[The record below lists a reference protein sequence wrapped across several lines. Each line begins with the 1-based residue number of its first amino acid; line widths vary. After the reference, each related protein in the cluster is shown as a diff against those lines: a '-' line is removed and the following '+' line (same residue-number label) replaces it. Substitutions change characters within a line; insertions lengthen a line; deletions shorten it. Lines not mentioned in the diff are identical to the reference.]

1 MASIA
6 TNNYTI
12 TTAQYIVQEAT
23 SITTGPDSNFIE
35 LTITPDI
42 GYSVSAGD
50 FSLINTP
57 DPTYVSSVSFSQS
70 GGLVIVTVNL
80 VAGAVMP
87 SNNLDLGLCIQGRA
101 ILNSLT
107 IDGTYDTF
115 TDSNIV
121 PSSETDVAYSGSGT
135 QGDLQ
140 TLFTKTFTANT
151 DYEILGQSV
160 DIVQGNAANYSIITT
175 PTYDAAGYMTSI
187 QYEVKYLYPSESVS
201 GDKIIFRLVSK
212 EIPKVQPRLVTSY
225 SQLPHSVDVQG
236 AIIGWN
242 VFGEPGAVFSA
253 SMTDGSST
261 VVIAQN
267 EAIPSSGQYVGVI
280 EFPSYTGAGYNEW
293 TLTLTGELSTPFLS
307 PNPAT
312 ILQYAYINITA
323 TAESSSANI
332 GFNPSTI
339 VRTDVEPLVNDSVP
353 FISFTVQHTV
363 SSINNHTIQ
372 PSEFALDNFNFK
384 ENLQTTCPSPS
395 SVTNSAT
402 ITIDSAA
409 VVNGPIEIGNRFNV
423 GAPVDMQQNQ
433 APFDYEVTGVNGD
446 VLSISPNITFNSV
459 FSDQGIYFFKTN
471 GNVAIISNP
480 LISVQSPQEIVIN
493 YQFVLNR
500 SGDRDA
506 TFTLNLDDIITV
518 IAPGAGSKPISTC
531 YAVKLDDM
539 CCGEKFFKII
549 YIPTDQEFETA
560 PMFYDDPD
568 LQIQAA
574 EGHYSINADCEIP

>member
-70 GGLVIVTVNL
+70 GNLVIVTVNL

-87 SNNLDLGLCIQGRA
+87 SDNLDLGLCIQGRA

-115 TDSNIV
+115 TDNNIV

-151 DYEILGQSV
+151 DYEILEQSV
-160 DIVQGNAANYSIITT
+160 DIIQGNAANYSIITT
-175 PTYDAAGYMTSI
+175 PTYDANGYMTSI

-212 EIPKVQPRLVTSY
+212 ELPKVQPRVITGY
-225 SQLPHSVDVQG
+225 TPLPPYVYVGG
-236 AIIGWN
+236 ANIPWTI
-242 VFGEPGAVFSA
+242 FGEPGAMYSA
-253 SMTDGSST
+253 SMTSSGTT
-261 VVIAQN
+261 VPISLNITLGA
-267 EAIPSSGQYVGVI
+267 SGQYQQII
-280 EFPSYTGAGYNEW
+280 EFPEYIGSTYAEW
-293 TLTLTGELSTPFLS
+293 TITITGDLANPFEYD
-307 PNPAT
+307 NPIIVRQYKNIDIT
-312 ILQYAYINITA
+312 I
-323 TAESSSANI
+323 TAESSSANV
-332 GFNPSTI
+332 GFNPSSEIIYGLPALENNGPVTS
-339 VRTDVEPLVNDSVP
+339 RDVILSISSTNNYTLSILPFANDD
-353 FISFTVQHTV
+353 FI
-363 SSINNHTIQ
+363 
-372 PSEFALDNFNFK
+372 FK
-384 ENLQTTCPSPS
+384 ENI
-395 SVTNSAT
+395 SAT
-402 ITIDSAA
+402 SLLPDPLPVNQASITLPAA
-409 VVNGPIEIGNRFNV
+409 DVDGTIEVGDRFNI
-423 GAPVDMQQNQ
+423 GAPQNSLQNQ
-433 APFDYEVTGVNGD
+433 APFEYEITSVNGD
-446 VLSISPNITFNSV
+446 IYGVSPNVTLDNFNESLA
-459 FSDQGIYFFKTN
+459 FFKTS
-471 GNVAIISNP
+471 GNIS
-480 LISVQSPQEIVIN
+480 SVSGVVLTQTTPQEVQLQ
-493 YQFVLNR
+493 YAFTLER

-506 TFTLNLDDIITV
+506 TFTADLDQLIEA
-518 IAPGAGSKPISTC
+518 IAPGVGSKPITTC
-531 YAVKLDDM
+531 YAIKLDDM